1 MATFDKILLSGS
13 ASGRAIKIVAT
24 VTPGTIIHT
33 APAGVATLDEV
44 WLWMVNNHTAN
55 VDVALE
61 WGGVTSPDDLIQFS
75 LSSEQGLFLIAP
87 GLLIQNSLVIRG
99 FASVA
104 NVVSVHGFVN
114 RITP

>member
-1 MATFDKILLSGS
+1 MATYEKFILSAS
-13 ASGRAIKIVAT
+13 ASGRAIKLVAI
-24 VTPGTIIHT
+24 VTPGTLIHT
-33 APAGVATLDEV
+33 APVGVATLDEV
-44 WLWMVNNHTAN
+44 WLWMVNNHTSN

-75 LSSEQGLFLIAP
+75 LAFKQGLFLIVP
-87 GLLIQNSLVIRG
+87 GALIQNSLEIRA